1 MGRSDGEIAKLIS
14 GAFLH
19 DVGKIGIPDHILLK
33 PGSLTPEEF
42 EVMKTHVLLGQ
53 DIAANTHWLAAASE
67 VIRNHHE
74 RYDGAGYPAGLAGEN
89 IPFNARLFAD
99 FGQTLQGANARR
111 AGFIHPARK

>member
-74 RYDGAGYPAGLAGEN
+74 RYDGAGYPAGPTRTEN
-89 IPFNARLFAD
+89 FFQHSPFSLFPL
-99 FGQTLQGANARR
+99 FFSFFL
-111 AGFIHPARK
+111 I